1 MTLPTLCIFVAIV
14 FERFAWYLFLG
25 ELEEWRGPQ
34 AVGDLM
40 AMAYLLPLFGGWLAG
55 RLSLRSV
62 CLAGACT
69 LVGAYVA
76 AAMGWP
82 RCALGLAAMGCGLFK
97 PTLATM
103 LGAQFATSAAQT
115 KAFSRFHAAVNV
127 GSLPSTLVGAWLRLH
142 YGLPVAFA
150 AAGGATLLAVAAL
163 LVGWRSLRPSEDD
176 AIARAL
182 SAAPSDATEAVAAEA
197 PARWGRVAVLCIG
210 AALFFVALQQQQTTM
225 LVWAKEKLHMDA
237 PETVSSLNP
246 LCVLLLALTP
256 LSGWASSLRLRLVL
270 AQVAI
275 GAAFAL
281 LLVGE
286 HSASPLWLCGW
297 YVLATVGEVLLYPL
311 GMGLVVSLVPRRH
324 AALAMSLWLL
334 SLSLGSKGAGLLAAA
349 GVDVAVRAS
358 LAICAAGAI
367 WFAVALSEWTALT
380 HRLRLTF
387 RIPSVKYVAE
397 G

>member
-25 ELEEWRGPQ
+25 ELEEWRGPK

-40 AMAYLLPLFGGWLAG
+40 AMAYLLPLVGGWLAG

-62 CLAGACT
+62 CLAGACA
-69 LVGAYVA
+69 LVGAYIA
-76 AAMGWP
+76 AATGWP
-82 RCALGLAAMGCGLFK
+82 RCALGLAAVGCGLFK

-103 LGAQFATSAAQT
+103 LGAQFTTSAAQT

-150 AAGGATLLAVAAL
+150 AAAVATALAVAAL
-163 LVGWRSLRPSEDD
+163 LVGWRGLRASEDD
-176 AIARAL
+176 AVARAL
-182 SAAPSDATEAVAAEA
+182 SAAPADAAEATEA

-225 LVWAKEKLHMDA
+225 LVWAKEKLHMAA

-275 GAAFAL
+275 GAAFGL
-281 LLVGE
+281 LLLGE

-358 LAICAAGAI
+358 LALCAAGAI
-367 WFAVALSEWTALT
+367 WFAVSLSEWASTFC
-380 HRLRLTF
+380 LTF
-387 RIPSVKYVAE
+387 RFPSVKYLAE